1 MCASIRSFEVMLF
14 FRDLNIALYEKI
26 EMEGGSVV
34 SRGKEFIFF
43 PNQNISIMISF
54 PGVFCESF
62 DKLLIPLP
70 LCFVKQE
77 DRPNPI
83 RVRRVDT

>member
-1 MCASIRSFEVMLF
+1 MA
-14 FRDLNIALYEKI
+14 K
-26 EMEGGSVV
+26 
-34 SRGKEFIFF
+34 KFIFF

-83 RVRRVDT
+83 RVRRDRLLTHLEKKNLT